1 VGGEAVAQ
9 AARIAQVAA
18 TAALFHRVGSAE
30 AAIEAVRRRA
40 GKALDPALSEVLVRQ
55 GRGIL
60 AMLDVADPLEAAVA
74 AEPQPGVHVS
84 EAGLD
89 EVCRA
94 FGEAVDL
101 KDW

>member
-1 VGGEAVAQ
+1 
-9 AARIAQVAA
+9 
-18 TAALFHRVGSAE
+18 
-30 AAIEAVRRRA
+30 
-40 GKALDPALSEVLVRQ
+40 VRQ